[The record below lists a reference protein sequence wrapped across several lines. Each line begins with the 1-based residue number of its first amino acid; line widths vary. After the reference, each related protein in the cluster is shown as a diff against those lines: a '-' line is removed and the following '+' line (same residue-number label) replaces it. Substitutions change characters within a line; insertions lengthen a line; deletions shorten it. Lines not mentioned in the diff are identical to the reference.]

1 MDPGEPSSRPGAST
15 EEASPEISRPPVPRR
30 KRWKMQYRLLVVNPF
45 PRLFSRSTVPRKMTA
60 GGQMVGSTGRYDDQ
74 SYFDA
79 DRNGISGGQTDS
91 LRKGHRRPDHPER
104 SAGRPEPLA
113 TKEGAEG
120 AETTRLRC
128 PPVIQRGC
136 DSDCRDKIKRRT
148 IDCSPQY
155 LAYRKQV
162 AAELGKAFCCLGLY
176 CGHILHSSVLNARM
190 LLSIAVN

>member
-1 MDPGEPSSRPGAST
+1 MDPGESSPRPGAST
-15 EEASPEISRPPVPRR
+15 EEAPPEISRPPVPRR
-30 KRWKMQYRLLVVNPF
+30 KRWKVQYRLLVVNPF
-45 PRLFSRSTVPRKMTA
+45 PRFFSKSTVSRKMTA

-79 DRNGISGGQTDS
+79 ERNGISGGQTES
-91 LRKGHRRPDHPER
+91 VHKGHRRPDHQER

-120 AETTRLRC
+120 VEARLRC

-136 DSDCRDKIKRRT
+136 DSDCKEKSKRRT

-162 AAELGKAFCCLGLY
+162 AAELGNAFCCLGLY
-176 CGHILHSSVLNARM
+176 CGHILHRSVLNTRM
-190 LLSIAVN
+190 LLSIIAVN